1 MPCVLYS
8 HLDWRFNPL
17 FSFFFTR
24 QNTSI
29 NLCVKVNEG
38 LFGILIK
45 PGNTHLNSS
54 HLVFDDIT
62 ISDQQEN
69 FDVGQPGKS
78 APNLDELDMVS
89 TARTVSE
96 PLSKAIKSREYQAI
110 MAALQNSPGT
120 AEDK

>member
-1 MPCVLYS
+1 MVL
-8 HLDWRFNPL
+8 
-17 FSFFFTR
+17 TQ
-24 QNTSI
+24 QNVI
-29 NLCVKVNEG
+29 D
-38 LFGILIK
+38 
-45 PGNTHLNSS
+45 SS

-110 MAALQNSPGT
+110 MAALQNSRNREQA
-120 AEDK
+120 AEVLGISARTLRHKLQRLREQGMAVTRAYAR